1 VEAGITVGI
10 ASPAIL
16 TILRR
21 NSGPSGPRLIHR
33 TSMNLRNVAII
44 AHVDHGKTTLVDRLL
59 QQSGAVRENQ
69 RVQERAMDSND
80 LERERGITILAKVT
94 SIDWHGTRINI
105 VDTPGHADFG
115 GEVERILNM
124 VDGALVLVDAAE
136 GPLPQTKFVVS
147 KALRMGLK
155 PIVVINKV
163 DRGDARPTEVVNEVF
178 DLFAALDATDEQLDF
193 PILYGSA
200 KEGWMAATPEGPKDS
215 MTPLFDLV
223 LRHVAPPVIEQG
235 PFRLLGTILEAN
247 PYLGRIVTGR
257 ITSGSVKPNQA
268 VKVLD
273 RNGDL
278 IEEGRITKVLA
289 FRGLERTAVDEAEA
303 GDIVAVAGL
312 PQATV
317 AHTICAPDV
326 DGPLPAQPIDPPT
339 LSMTFRIN
347 DSPLAG
353 TEGDKVQSRVIRDRL
368 LREAEGNVALRI
380 SESSEKDAFE
390 VAGRGELQ
398 LGILIETMRR
408 EGFELSVSRPKV
420 LFEQDAASGATME
433 PVEEVVID
441 VDEEHSGIVVQKMSE
456 RKAELVEMR
465 PSGGG
470 RQRLV
475 FYAPTRGLIGYQGEL
490 LTDTRGT
497 AIMNRLFHGYAPH
510 KGDIEGRRNGVLIA
524 NESGEAVAY
533 ALWNLEDRGPMM
545 IEPGWK
551 VYPGMIV
558 GEHTRGNDLVVNV
571 LKGKK
576 LTNIRTTSKDE
587 AVRLTPPLRMTLEKA
602 LAYIS
607 DDELVEVTP
616 KSIRLRKKL
625 LDPHE
630 RKREE
635 RKREAERV

>member
-1 VEAGITVGI
+1 
-10 ASPAIL
+10 
-16 TILRR
+16 
-21 NSGPSGPRLIHR
+21 
-33 TSMNLRNVAII
+33 MDLRNVAII

-59 QQSGAVRENQ
+59 QQSGAFRENQ
-69 RVQERAMDSND
+69 RVVERAMDSND
-80 LERERGITILAKVT
+80 LERERGITILAKAASVVWK
-94 SIDWHGTRINI
+94 DTRINI

-147 KALRMGLK
+147 KALKMGLK

-163 DRGDARPTEVVNEVF
+163 DRADARPTQVLNEVF
-178 DLFAALDATDEQLDF
+178 DLFAALDATEEQLDF

-200 KEGWMAATPEGPKDS
+200 KQGWMATSLDGSHDDG
-215 MTPLFDLV
+215 MRPLFDLV
-223 LRHVAPPVIEQG
+223 LHHFKPPVVEDG

-257 ITSGSVKPNQA
+257 ITSGTVKPNQP

-273 RNGDL
+273 HDGKL
-278 IEEGRITKVLA
+278 IESGRITKLLA
-289 FRGLERTAVDEAEA
+289 FRGLERTVVDEAEA
-303 GDIVAVAGL
+303 GDIVAIAGL
-312 PQATV
+312 PNATV
-317 AHTICAPDV
+317 AMTICDPSV
-326 DGPLPAQPIDPPT
+326 ETPLPAQPIDPPT
-339 LSMTFRIN
+339 LAMIFRVN
-347 DSPLAG
+347 DSPLAA
-353 TEGDKVQSRVIRDRL
+353 TEGDKVTGRMIRDRL
-368 LREAEGNVALRI
+368 LREAEGNVALRVR
-380 SESSEKDAFE
+380 ESDERDSME

-420 LFEQDAASGATME
+420 LLKEDPATGEMLE
-433 PVEEVVID
+433 PIEEVVID
-441 VDEEHSGIVVQKMSE
+441 LDEEHSGIVVQKMAE
-456 RKAELVEMR
+456 RKADMMEMK

-470 RQRLV
+470 RLRLV
-475 FYAPTRGLIGYQGEL
+475 FHAPTRGLIGYQGEL

-497 AIMNRLFHGYAPH
+497 AIMNRLFHAYAPY
-510 KGDIEGRRNGVLIA
+510 KGPIQGRRNGVLIS
-524 NESGEAVAY
+524 NDRGDAVAY

-551 VYPGMIV
+551 VYNGMIV
-558 GEHTRGNDLVVNV
+558 GEHTRGNDLIVNV

-587 AVRLTPPLRMTLEKA
+587 AVRLTPPIRMTLEKA
-602 LAYIS
+602 LAYIE

-625 LDPHE
+625 LDE
-630 RKREE
+630 NDRKKEE
-635 RKREAERV
+635 RKKEAEVV